1 MTFLTFTII
10 DEEQKV
16 QLEEKE
22 KIIYKLEENSKGIYT
37 SNRKSHYS
45 TFNIVLEMVF
55 KQNKNTLLDNKPFQH
70 VIPTGA
76 CYCFCHTRL
85 FV

>member
-22 KIIYKLEENSKGIYT
+22 KIICKLEENSKGIYT
-37 SNRKSHYS
+37 SNRKRLFLTLYI
-45 TFNIVLEMVF
+45 TLQIVLIQ
-55 KQNKNTLLDNKPFQH
+55 K
-70 VIPTGA
+70 
-76 CYCFCHTRL
+76 
-85 FV
+85 